1 MFPLCSDYICY
12 NLNDEKEVLQSEY
25 QQIFKKKNT
34 ACSSWRVVV
43 IDLFEAVTDSWA
55 WS

>member
-25 QQIFKKKNT
+25 QQIFKKKT
-34 ACSSWRVVV
+34 LLVHLEEWLLLICSR
-43 IDLFEAVTDSWA
+43 L
-55 WS
+55 